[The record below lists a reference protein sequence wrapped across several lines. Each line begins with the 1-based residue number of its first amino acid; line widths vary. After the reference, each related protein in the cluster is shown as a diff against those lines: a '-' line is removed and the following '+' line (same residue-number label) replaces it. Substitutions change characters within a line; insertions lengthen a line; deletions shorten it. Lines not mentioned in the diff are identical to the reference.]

1 MIKISPKREA
11 PDVVA
16 SLVNSLQHL
25 KNSHALL
32 VGMQCG
38 RATLVVSYK
47 LNIHVA
53 HDTESYFI

>member
-1 MIKISPKREA
+1 MLTMMLEYS
-11 PDVVA
+11 
-16 SLVNSLQHL
+16 

-32 VGMQCG
+32 VGMQCD

-53 HDTESYFI
+53 HDPESYFI